1 MNLGK
6 HCTSLSDTEDPQ
18 YIQPNLR
25 NDHNGA
31 SSDSDSSDSE
41 PIERDRPVS
50 EISLSSSLMH
60 RSTRSTRVSRR
71 RRGHRAPTR
80 VRNTSVRSN
89 GTSAQLVNNEW
100 TGNFT
105 PIEKPLF
112 QPRYKKEDCRLWTP
126 EDYFKQYIN
135 DEMLEITVVA
145 SNRTYLEKKGS
156 ELRLTTKEL
165 KVFIGVLFVM
175 STIDLPQI
183 KIFWTKKYG
192 VAIIKNAITRNRF
205 CNIRTS
211 LKVVYDPEVG
221 DAEKANKIW
230 KVMPLFRSILRGCQ
244 AQIRTDNISIDGMII
259 PFTGHCGIRQFCPRK
274 PNPIGINI
282 FLLANPNGIVCDM
295 TVYQGDST
303 FSADL
308 IQQGF
313 SLGESAFISLCDTL
327 VPGHHI
333 YFDRYFTTIKLAD
346 VLLERGFHATGTI
359 IQNRI
364 PRNCIFSPEKL
375 FVKNPRG
382 TTETKVRGDGIITI
396 HRWLDNKPVTILSTC
411 HAAKNPDQCRRWS
424 KRKKEYEMVSRPE
437 VIRNYNQFMG
447 GVDLA
452 DRMLAGCPSRSRTRK
467 CTIRFIS
474 HMLDLAVCNSWFQ
487 YRETQI
493 EKKIPTKHIFQLRFF
508 KLALG
513 EQLISDNT
521 LSSDSESSSNYEEL
535 EPKH

>member
-1 MNLGK
+1 MADCSRSRPLTQNELEEALYESDI
-6 HCTSLSDTEDPQ
+6 SLSDTEDPQ

-71 RRGHRAPTR
+71 RRGHRAPIR

-89 GTSAQLVNNEW
+89 GTSAQLVNNEG

-126 EDYFKQYIN
+126 EDYFRQYIN
-135 DEMLEITVVA
+135 DEMLEIIVVA

-165 KVFIGVLFVM
+165 KVFIGVL
-175 STIDLPQI
+175 
-183 KIFWTKKYG
+183 
-192 VAIIKNAITRNRF
+192 
-205 CNIRTS
+205 TS
-211 LKVVYDPEVG
+211 LKVVYYPEVG

-244 AQIRTDNISIDGMII
+244 AQIRTDNISIDEMII

-274 PNPIGINI
+274 PNPMGIKI
-282 FLLANPNGIVCDM
+282 FMLANPNGIVCDM

-308 IQQGF
+308 IQQWF
-313 SLGESAFISLCDTL
+313 TLGESAVISLCDTL
-327 VPGHHI
+327 DPGHHS
-333 YFDRYFTTIKLAD
+333 YFTTIKLAD
-346 VLLERGFHATGTI
+346 ILLERCFHATEI
-359 IQNRI
+359 
-364 PRNCIFSPEKL
+364 L
-375 FVKNPRG
+375 FVKNPRD
-382 TTETKVRGDGIITI
+382 TTETKVRGYGIITI

-411 HAAKNPDQCRRWS
+411 NAAKNPDQCRRSS
-424 KRKKEYEMVSRPE
+424 KRKKEYEMILLTECWQSSFSITHQNDNP
-437 VIRNYNQFMG
+437 
-447 GVDLA
+447 L
-452 DRMLAGCPSRSRTRK
+452 
-467 CTIRFIS
+467 IS
-474 HMLDLAVCNSWFQ
+474 HVRFGVCNFGFNMRNSNEKIRQNTFPV
-487 YRETQI
+487 TILQI
-493 EKKIPTKHIFQLRFF
+493 GSGRTVD
-508 KLALG
+508 
-513 EQLISDNT
+513 SDNT
-521 LSSDSESSSNYEEL
+521 LSSDSESSNYGIRTQTWKRKVEIKPIPRSFTL
-535 EPKH
+535 SQG

>member
-1 MNLGK
+1 MLVFNGYCKNMADCSRSRPL
-6 HCTSLSDTEDPQ
+6 TQNELEEALYESDISFSDTEDPQ

-60 RSTRSTRVSRR
+60 RSTKSTRVSRR
-71 RRGHRAPTR
+71 PRGYRAPTR
-80 VRNTSVRSN
+80 VRNTSVHSN

-100 TGNFT
+100 T
-105 PIEKPLF
+105 
-112 QPRYKKEDCRLWTP
+112 
-126 EDYFKQYIN
+126 
-135 DEMLEITVVA
+135 EIIVVA

-165 KVFIGVLFVM
+165 KVFIDVLFVM

-183 KIFWTKKYG
+183 RMFWSKKYG

-205 CNIRTS
+205 FDIRTS

-230 KVMPLFRSILRGCQ
+230 KVMPPFRSILRGCQ
-244 AQIRTDNISIDGMII
+244 AQIRTDNISIDEMII
-259 PFTGHCGIRQFCPRK
+259 TFTGHCGIRQFCPRK
-274 PNPIGINI
+274 PNPMGINI
-282 FLLANPNGIVCDM
+282 FVLANPNGIVCDM

-313 SLGESAFISLCDTL
+313 TLGESAVISLCDTL
-327 VPGHHI
+327 VPVHHI
-333 YFDRYFTTIKLAD
+333 YSDRYFTTIKLAD
-346 VLLERGFHATGTI
+346 VLLERGFHAT
-359 IQNRI
+359 
-364 PRNCIFSPEKL
+364 EKL

-424 KRKKEYEMVSRPE
+424 KRKKEYEM
-437 VIRNYNQFMG
+437 
-447 GVDLA
+447 
-452 DRMLAGCPSRSRTRK
+452 
-467 CTIRFIS
+467 
-474 HMLDLAVCNSWFQ
+474 
-487 YRETQI
+487 
-493 EKKIPTKHIFQLRFF
+493 LRFF

-535 EPKH
+535 EPKHKKRKVEIKPIPAEASLITKADHLVDYAEKQQRCRKVNCNHTTTVFCIKCKIFLCNTQKRNCFLQFHSRNLD